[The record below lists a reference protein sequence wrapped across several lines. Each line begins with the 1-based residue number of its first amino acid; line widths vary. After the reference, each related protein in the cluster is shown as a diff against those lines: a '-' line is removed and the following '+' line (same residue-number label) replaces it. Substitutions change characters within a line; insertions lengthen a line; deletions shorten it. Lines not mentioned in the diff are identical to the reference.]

1 MKKGYRTG
9 VRSLRIGGGRGIP
22 VGQATAKSGES
33 GNQLICN
40 WEGQFLRIASAGMW
54 IDLSLFFVVGRPV
67 DGFLITL
74 FLGSDP
80 SDKLNLISRENYLKS
95 IFPLVRA

>member
-9 VRSLRIGGGRGIP
+9 VRSLRIGGGRGRP

-40 WEGQFLRIASAGMW
+40 WKIQFLSIASAGMW

-67 DGFLITL
+67 EGFLVSL
-74 FLGSDP
+74 FLGDKP
-80 SDKLNLISRENYLKS
+80 SEMLN
-95 IFPLVRA
+95 